1 MAVDVLCTC
10 TWPTLATCEE
20 FLSSGSA
27 RNAAG

>member
-1 MAVDVLCTC
+1 MAVDVLC